1 MVTEDVTSPPQT
13 QQTLSTEA
21 PAGGMAPESATIRIA
36 PSQGRADEEA
46 KRMVEAQARGSKTP
60 QFEADQVV
68 FELDALSCFY
78 GTFRAV
84 REISLQVPKNKI
96 TALIGPSGCGKS
108 TLLRSFNRMNDLIDG
123 ARIEGA
129 IRYHG
134 VDLYADGVDPVEV
147 RRRIGM
153 VFQKPNP
160 FPKSIYDNV
169 AFGPK
174 VAGYRGRMDELVERS
189 LKRAAI
195 WDEVKDKLKQPGTA
209 LSGGQQQRLCIARA
223 IAVEPDVILMDEPCS
238 ALDPIATLKIE
249 ELMRE
254 LKENYTIVIVTHN
267 MQQAARASD
276 YTAFLTMGGDRAG
289 YLVEMA
295 PTEQLFTSPA
305 NRLTED
311 YITGRFG

>member
-1 MVTEDVTSPPQT
+1 MTTT
-13 QQTLSTEA
+13 Q
-21 PAGGMAPESATIRIA
+21 GH
-36 PSQGRADEEA
+36 ADEETEPTA
-46 KRMVEAQARGSKTP
+46 TAP
-60 QFEADQVV
+60 DADIV
-68 FELDALSCFY
+68 FELDHLSCFY
-78 GTFRAV
+78 GSFRAV
-84 REISLQVPKNKI
+84 RDISLRVPRHRI

-108 TLLRSFNRMNDLIDG
+108 TLLRSFNRMNDLVDG
-123 ARIEGA
+123 ARIEGTV
-129 IRYHG
+129 RYHG
-134 VDLYADGVDPVEV
+134 VDLYDPAVDPVEV

-169 AFGPK
+169 AFGPR
-174 VAGYRGRMDELVERS
+174 VAGYRGDMDELVERS
-189 LKRAAI
+189 LKRAAL
-195 WDEVKDKLKQPGTA
+195 WDEVKDKLKAPGTA

-249 ELMRE
+249 ELMHE
-254 LKENYTIVIVTHN
+254 LKQNYTIVIVTHN

-276 YTAFLTMGGDRAG
+276 LTAFLTMGNDRAG

-295 PTEQLFTSPA
+295 PTEQLFTRPA
-305 NRLTED
+305 NQLTED